1 MKKIVYSVF
10 TDKGGDIFSGYKS
23 KFISSHLNKSVA
35 DRIAKINSG
44 WVEEE
49 LELLH
54 PDYIHSLER
63 QDEIHLNTI

>member
-1 MKKIVYSVF
+1 MKKIIYSVF
-10 TDKGGDIFSGYKS
+10 TDTGGDIFSGYAS
-23 KFISSHLNKSVA
+23 NFISSHLNKSVA

-49 LELLH
+49 LH

-63 QDEIHLNTI
+63 QDEIHLNTIS